1 MPLEAE
7 YSASLGADSASLGTI
22 QYSAVSNLFYSAVS
36 NPKTYRNGRY
46 AAVARWVLKR
56 IFSVLKRL
64 FGETRSQTLADMV
77 EGSLLLNFNNAK
89 RRSEK
94 EAGF

>member
-1 MPLEAE
+1 MCMHK
-7 YSASLGADSASLGTI
+7 SCSSSSLCVRWRPVCTLAPRFVPPG
-22 QYSAVSNLFYSAVS
+22 
-36 NPKTYRNGRY
+36 
-46 AAVARWVLKR
+46 AAVGAGRPE
-56 IFSVLKRL
+56 FAKRL